1 MFGKR
6 KPEAIEKDVFNLS
19 RRLGEIDILPIPP
32 EFKPLMQGELID
44 ELMRQGKLLGEAR
57 GDDEAAD

>member
-6 KPEAIEKDVFNLS
+6 KPEAIEEDIFNLS
-19 RRLGEIDILPIPP
+19 RRLGEIDQLPLPP

-44 ELMRQGKLLGEAR
+44 ELMRQGKILGKAR
-57 GDDEAAD
+57 EDDEAAD